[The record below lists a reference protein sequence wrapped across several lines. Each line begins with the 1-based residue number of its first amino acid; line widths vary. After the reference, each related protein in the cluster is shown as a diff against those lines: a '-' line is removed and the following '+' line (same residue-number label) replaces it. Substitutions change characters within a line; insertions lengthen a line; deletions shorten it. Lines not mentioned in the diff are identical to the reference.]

1 MAESES
7 EPEQPIT
14 PDSIESWAM
23 EPDNLDRA
31 TKLGKRLISLNSL
44 EDLEGLDS
52 LGEFED
58 QATDWALE
66 NKFKARLLILQLL
79 PVLMKRAKEKP
90 DEEEEDSK
98 TM

>member
-1 MAESES
+1 MISES
-7 EPEQPIT
+7 EIESEQTIT
-14 PDSIESWAM
+14 PDSIKSWAM

-31 TKLGKRLISLNSL
+31 TELGKRLISLNSP

-58 QATDWALE
+58 EATGWAIE

-79 PVLMKRAKEKP
+79 PILMKRAKEKP
-90 DEEEEDSK
+90 DEEEEE
-98 TM
+98 